1 MLAGQP
7 VLILK
12 EGSERTT
19 GKDALR
25 NNIMAAIAVAE
36 AVQSTLGPRGLDK
49 LLVDNMGDIVI
60 TNDGA
65 TILDEID
72 VEHPAAKMLVQVAK
86 AQDQEV
92 GDGTTTSVILAGE
105 LLRRAEKLLDQK
117 IHPTLIVSGYKKAT
131 EKAIEYLRETSIPVK
146 LEDEEFL
153 IRVAR
158 TSLNSKT
165 VGNARD
171 HFARIAVEAVKRVF
185 ENGKADL
192 DDISIIKK
200 QGKSLEETELVKGV
214 VIDKEVLHPRM
225 PKEVRD
231 ARIALI
237 NFPLEVKKTEFDAKI
252 RINDP
257 NQLGAFIEAEHQML
271 REMVTTL
278 KEAGAKAV
286 FCQKGVDDLAQHFLA
301 MNGIMAV
308 RRVKKSDME
317 RLARATNARIITN
330 WRDFSPEYLGTADVR
345 EEKIGDE
352 KIVYVENCPSPK
364 AVSIVIR
371 GANKYVT
378 EEAERALHDALSVVK
393 DVVEDGFAVPGGG
406 APEVHVS
413 RRLRKYA
420 EEIAGREQFAV
431 EAYAEALEAIPK
443 TLAHNSGM
451 DPIRAVA
458 DLIAAQTKDDAHAMG
473 IEVFSGQIKD
483 MIKEGVVEP
492 LRVKQQVFK
501 SASEAAEMILRIDD
515 VIVAKDL
522 DKDKKEGEGS
532 EYKPPSPSGF

>member
-25 NNIMAAIAVAE
+25 NNITAAIAVAE
-36 AVQSTLGPRGLDK
+36 AVQSTLGPRGMDK
-49 LLVDNMGDIVI
+49 LLVDSMGDIVI

-105 LLRRAEKLLDQK
+105 LLRRAEKLIDQK

-131 EKAIEYLRETSIPVK
+131 EKAIEFLKEISISVK
-146 LEDEEFL
+146 PEDDEFL
-153 IRVAR
+153 YRVAR
-158 TSLNSKT
+158 TALNSKAM
-165 VGNARD
+165 GNARN
-171 HFARIAVEAVKRVF
+171 HFARIAVDAVKRIF

-192 DDISIIKK
+192 DDISVLKM
-200 QGKSLEETELVKGV
+200 QGKSLEETDLVNGV

-225 PKEVRD
+225 PREVKN
-231 ARIALI
+231 AKIALI

-257 NQLGAFIEAEHQML
+257 MQVSAFIEAEHDML
-271 REMVTTL
+271 RDMVNKL
-278 KEAGAKAV
+278 KEAGATAV

-301 MNGIMAV
+301 IHGIMAI

-330 WRDFSPEYLGTADVR
+330 WRDFNSDYLGSADVR
-345 EEKIGDE
+345 EVKIGDE
-352 KIVYVENCPSPK
+352 KVVYVENCPNPK

-378 EEAERALHDALSVVK
+378 EEAERAVHDALCVVR
-393 DVVEDGFAVPGGG
+393 DVLEDGYAVPGGG
-406 APEVHVS
+406 APEICVS
-413 RRLRKYA
+413 RKLRKYA
-420 EEIAGREQFAV
+420 EEVAGREQFAI
-431 EAYAEALEAIPK
+431 EAYAEALESIPK
-443 TLAHNSGM
+443 ALAHNSGL
-451 DPIRAVA
+451 DPIRTVA
-458 DLIAAQTKDDAHAMG
+458 DLIAAQTKNHKYTMG
-473 IEVFSGQIKD
+473 IEVFTGEIKD
-483 MIKEGVVEP
+483 MASEGVVEP

-501 SASEAAEMILRIDD
+501 SASETAEMILRIDD

-522 DKDKKEGEGS
+522 EKEKKAEEGS
-532 EYKPPSPSGF
+532 EKTPEMPPM

>member
-49 LLVDNMGDIVI
+49 LLVDSMGDIVI

-117 IHPTLIVSGYKKAT
+117 IHPTVIVSGYKKAT
-131 EKAIEYLRETSIPVK
+131 EKAIEFLKDISIPVRI
-146 LEDEEFL
+146 EDNEFL
-153 IRVAR
+153 YRVAR
-158 TSLNSKT
+158 TALNSKA

-171 HFARIAVEAVKRVF
+171 HFARIAVDAVKRVF

-192 DDISIIKK
+192 DDISIIKM
-200 QGKSLEETELVKGV
+200 QGKALEETELVNGV

-225 PKEVRD
+225 PKQIKN
-231 ARIALI
+231 AKIALV

-257 NQLGAFIEAEHQML
+257 NQLSAFIEAEHNML
-271 REMVTTL
+271 KDMVNKL
-278 KEAGAKAV
+278 KEAGVSAV

-301 MNGIMAV
+301 LHGIMAV

-317 RLARATNARIITN
+317 RLARATNARIVTN
-330 WRDFSPEYLGTADVR
+330 WKDFNDEYLGTADVR
-345 EEKIGDE
+345 EVKIGDE
-352 KIVYVENCPSPK
+352 KVVYVENCPNPK

-378 EEAERALHDALSVVK
+378 EEAERAIHDALCVVR
-393 DVVEDGFAVPGGG
+393 DVLEDGYAVPGGG
-406 APEVHVS
+406 APEVYVS
-413 RRLRKYA
+413 RKLRKYA
-420 EEIAGREQFAV
+420 EEVSGREQFAI
-431 EAYAEALEAIPK
+431 ESYAESLEAIPK
-443 TLAHNSGM
+443 ALAHNSGL
-451 DPIRAVA
+451 DPVRTVA
-458 DLIAAQTKDDAHAMG
+458 DLIAAQTRENKYTMG
-473 IEVFSGQIKD
+473 VEVFSGEIKD
-483 MIKEGVVEP
+483 MTEEGVVEP

-515 VIVAKDL
+515 IIVAREIEKE
-522 DKDKKEGEGS
+522 KKEGES
-532 EYKPPSPSGF
+532 SDFKPPSMPPM